1 VIFDGPLADME
12 IRSDILAGMA
22 REHPVHDVMLPIG
35 QACEALVGSFT
46 QPEHLEDQF
55 VSFAGDGAIGTRRRG
70 RRSNVHSRKHVA
82 GYFSSVRN

>member
-1 VIFDGPLADME
+1 VIFDGALADVE

-46 QPEHLEDQF
+46 QPEHLEDEF
-55 VSFAGDGAIGTRRRG
+55 VSFAGDVAIGAH
-70 RRSNVHSRKHVA
+70 RRSRLSNGHSRKDAV
-82 GYFSSVRN
+82 GGSFGVRI